1 MQLEAIFSRPITS
14 YFGEETN
21 SCLTTTS
28 FQVIVESMMEEG
40 IKWDS
45 DVGGKKRIFSTETE
59 GII

>member
-1 MQLEAIFSRPITS
+1 MPDHSFNKEICPNTKFKPPLMQLEAIFSRPITS

-40 IKWDS
+40 IK
-45 DVGGKKRIFSTETE
+45 
-59 GII
+59 